1 MAVKLKVMRLST
13 AQADITPGPMPMGG
27 YTYPTPRMATGT
39 YSSLHV
45 RVTIL
50 WDPGPRAI
58 ITLDAGTLPR
68 PWSQALRT
76 RLLALNTWTS
86 AQIVVLCTHTHNGPM
101 TLSSPDPWITYGA
114 TDLTSCTTY
123 WNQVSDTV
131 VDTVQDAL
139 LADSIP
145 VTLDYQ
151 SITQNWSGSRTSP
164 STYTETA
171 VPVLVARKGDGLP
184 AAVLFGYGC
193 HAVTAGPQTL
203 WDGDY
208 PAAACAV
215 IEAAIPGCHAQ
226 FLPGPGG
233 DQDPTYVPR
242 MWAQRNK
249 LGAQIGSAVVGAVI
263 TPGRSLTGITS
274 TSMTEMTLPLQV
286 PSTPGGWTTMRASY
300 AARLADPAFGSYPYY
315 LRHAQWAMD
324 QIDANNRP
332 TSLPVPLQVWKLA
345 GAPTLRVAFIGG
357 EPVSGFGLW
366 MRNHYGGVNG
376 AVAVGY
382 ANEVGCYLVGD
393 TFFPP
398 YDSNGSYEGG
408 WNTADTSL
416 AGESMC
422 VYGQLGHFCYSPDSR
437 AAEPII
443 LAALTAAL
451 A

>member
-1 MAVKLKVMRLST
+1 MIQLSS
-13 AQADITPGPMPMGG
+13 AQADITPGPMAMGG

-39 YSSLHV
+39 YSPLYV

-50 WDPGPRAI
+50 WDPSPRAI

-68 PWSQALRT
+68 DWSQALRA
-76 RLLALNTWTS
+76 RLLTLTSWTS
-86 AQIVVLCTHTHNGPM
+86 ARIVILCTHTHNAPM
-101 TLSSPDPWITYGA
+101 TLTSPDPWITYGA
-114 TDLTSCTTY
+114 TDLTACNTY
-123 WNQVSDTV
+123 WAQLSDTV
-131 VDTVQDAL
+131 VDTVRTAL
-139 LADSIP
+139 VTDPVP

-151 SITQNWSGSRTSP
+151 SITQNWSGSRTAP

-171 VPVLVARKGDGLP
+171 VPVLVARKNNGLP
-184 AAVLFGYGC
+184 GAVLFGYGC
-193 HAVTAGPQTL
+193 HAVTAGAQTL

-215 IEAAIPGCHAQ
+215 IEAAIPSCHAQ

-263 TPGRSLTGITS
+263 TPGRTLTGIMDTP
-274 TSMTEMTLPLQV
+274 MVEMTLPLQV
-286 PSTPGGWTTMRASY
+286 PSTPSGWTTMRAGY
-300 AARLADPAFGSYPYY
+300 AARLADSAFGSYPFY

-324 QIDANNRP
+324 QIDAGNLL

-345 GAPTLRVAFIGG
+345 GTPTLRIAFIGG
-357 EPVSGFGLW
+357 EPVSGFGVW
-366 MRNHYGGVNG
+366 IRSHYGGVNG
-376 AVAVGY
+376 AMVVGY

-398 YDSNGSYEGG
+398 YDTNGSYEGG
-408 WNTADTSL
+408 WNTANLNL

-422 VYGQLGHFCYSPDSR
+422 VYGQLSHFCYSPDSR

-451 A
+451 S